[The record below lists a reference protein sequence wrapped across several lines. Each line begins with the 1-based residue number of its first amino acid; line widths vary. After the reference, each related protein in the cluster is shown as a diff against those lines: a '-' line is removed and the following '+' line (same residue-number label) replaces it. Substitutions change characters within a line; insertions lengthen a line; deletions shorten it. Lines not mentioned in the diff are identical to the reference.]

1 MFFIIHTIRSKK
13 LNIGSR
19 VKTLTLINGN
29 VRFWNLKRFFR
40 CGAKVAYARIKY
52 FTLFRPS
59 LHLICDWQW
68 NVNNKENKAYD
79 KKYLYLLWIFLK
91 LFFIHTFLFQM
102 ILSCYIEFIQNII
115 WTYDEQWRVNF
126 LKEIVNIKQ
135 NVYTL
140 HENDANLSLSFR

>member
-1 MFFIIHTIRSKK
+1 MKYWHRCMEMSDFE
-13 LNIGSR
+13 
-19 VKTLTLINGN
+19 
-29 VRFWNLKRFFR
+29 RFFR
-40 CGAKVAYARIKY
+40 CWAKVAYARIKY

-68 NVNNKENKAYD
+68 NVNNEENKAYD
-79 KKYLYLLWIFLK
+79 KNICICFEYFSNY
-91 LFFIHTFLFQM
+91 FFIHAFLFQM

-135 NVYTL
+135 NVYTF
-140 HENDANLSLSFR
+140 HENDDQFLSKNELQDIMDYRC